1 MARCR
6 VDESIQRTI
15 IDDFAFPLGVYP
27 VEPMAPRQGYTVWFE
42 PADGDDGDEDTDEGA
57 QWEEWPDRY
66 VFDIA
71 ITSTRLEAL
80 VRQLLALLPPR
91 VFPILDVL
99 GADAYRE
106 VDPYVAYDPIGQ
118 EHILDA
124 LRRYRGY
131 FFEDGLVGFGA
142 MAEDPFLYV
151 FVDEHKMVTVRVQA
165 DHKEK
170 VEALLAAFDL
180 APIEKV
186 AGADATVHE
195 HRGVL
200 DAPEGRPD
208 LLTAEEIVEELRD
221 EWALVLNVDPA
232 GNTDDDGHELGI
244 TGWRCIVRFEPPLP
258 EEDDGDPEDDG
269 PRSETPSAAPTPEAV
284 TDKPV
289 TDKLGDLSANTPASP
304 APTSADESKTPPAW
318 RYIEVLL
325 TADCLAEC
333 ERMALE
339 IAEKMVPAEERERT
353 RTDPA
358 AGERAGIPA
367 DDRGMP
373 VDAELGRLFMVQADR
388 ITPEELTEV
397 YAAMAEGDE
406 STTAPASTSLASP
419 SSAPIPTPAPT
430 STPTNGGSAQGAKG
444 KPASNVP
451 SVQTSQVWRAR
462 WMG

>member
-1 MARCR
+1 MTSAGRENCPMARCR

-42 PADGDDGDEDTDEGA
+42 PADGDDEDEGDEGA

-71 ITSTRLEAL
+71 VTSTRLEAL
-80 VRQLLALLPPR
+80 VRQLLALLPAR
-91 VFPILDVL
+91 VFPILDIL
-99 GADAYRE
+99 GADAFRE

-170 VEALLAAFDL
+170 IESLLAAFDL
-180 APIEKV
+180 SPIEKV

-221 EWALVLNVDPA
+221 EWGLVLNVDPS
-232 GNTDDDGHELGI
+232 GNTDDDGHELGV
-244 TGWRCIVRFEPPLP
+244 TGWRCIIRFEPPMP
-258 EEDDGDPEDDG
+258 EENEDG
-269 PRSETPSAAPTPEAV
+269 ETPEPVAETPKEGDEGGDEAQTMPTDP
-284 TDKPV
+284 P
-289 TDKLGDLSANTPASP
+289 
-304 APTSADESKTPPAW
+304 TPPAPPPW
-318 RYIEVLL
+318 RYAEILL
-325 TADCLAEC
+325 TADNLAES

-339 IAEKMVPAEERERT
+339 MAERMVPPQERERT
-353 RTDPA
+353 RPDPA
-358 AGERAGIPA
+358 AGERTGIPA
-367 DDRGMP
+367 DDRGLA

-388 ITPEELTEV
+388 ITPEELAEV

-406 STTAPASTSLASP
+406 AASGPVISGDIAQEGPAEPPAAPGTEA
-419 SSAPIPTPAPT
+419 
-430 STPTNGGSAQGAKG
+430 G
-444 KPASNVP
+444 KPK
-451 SVQTSQVWRAR
+451 SVTPGVHTSRVWRAR

>member
-42 PADGDDGDEDTDEGA
+42 PADGDDDEDV

-71 ITSTRLEAL
+71 VTSSRLEAL
-80 VRQLLALLPPR
+80 VRQMLALLPPR

-99 GADAYRE
+99 GADAFRE

-170 VEALLAAFDL
+170 IEALLAAFDL
-180 APIEKV
+180 APVEKV

-221 EWALVLNVDPA
+221 EWGLVLNVDPT
-232 GNTDDDGHELGI
+232 GNTDDDGHELGV
-244 TGWRCIVRFEPPLP
+244 TAWRCIVRFEPPMP
-258 EEDDGDPEDDG
+258 EDEDDDDTPEPGTDAPQEGDPATSDPAKVDKDAK
-269 PRSETPSAAPTPEAV
+269 SEEKTPATEPAAP
-284 TDKPV
+284 
-289 TDKLGDLSANTPASP
+289 
-304 APTSADESKTPPAW
+304 PPW
-318 RYIEVLL
+318 RYVEILI
-325 TADCLAEC
+325 TADSLAEC
-333 ERMALE
+333 ERLALE
-339 IAEKMVPAEERERT
+339 MAERMVPEDERERT
-353 RTDPA
+353 RPDPA

-388 ITPEELTEV
+388 IPSEELAEV
-397 YAAMAEGDE
+397 FAAMAEGDE
-406 STTAPASTSLASP
+406 AGGGTVITGDGGAES
-419 SSAPIPTPAPT
+419 
-430 STPTNGGSAQGAKG
+430 GGSAEGSKG
-444 KPASNVP
+444 KGAGP
-451 SVQTSQVWRAR
+451 STGSTPPSPGVHTSRVWRAR

>member
-42 PADGDDGDEDTDEGA
+42 PADGDDEDEGGEGA

-66 VFDIA
+66 VFDVA

-80 VRQLLALLPPR
+80 VRQLLALLPAR
-91 VFPILDVL
+91 IFPILDVL

-165 DHKEK
+165 DHKDR

-180 APIEKV
+180 APIDKV

-195 HRGVL
+195 HRGIL
-200 DAPEGRPD
+200 DAPDGRPD
-208 LLTAEEIVEELRD
+208 LLTAEEIIEELRD
-221 EWALVLNVDPA
+221 EWGLILNVDPT
-232 GNTDDDGHELGI
+232 GNTDDDGHELGV

-258 EEDDGDPEDDG
+258 EQADDDEAPAE
-269 PRSETPSAAPTPEAV
+269 AAPAADDDNKDEEAE
-284 TDKPV
+284 
-289 TDKLGDLSANTPASP
+289 
-304 APTSADESKTPPAW
+304 ADSSEGPPGPPAW
-318 RYIEVLL
+318 RYAEVLV

-333 ERMALE
+333 ERLALE
-339 IAEKMVPAEERERT
+339 VVERMIPAEDRERT
-353 RTDPA
+353 RPDPV
-358 AGERAGIPA
+358 AGEREGIPA
-367 DDRGMP
+367 DDRGLA
-373 VDAELGRLFMVQADR
+373 VDAELGRLVMVQADR
-388 ITPEELTEV
+388 ITPEELAE
-397 YAAMAEGDE
+397 AFGAMAEGDE
-406 STTAPASTSLASP
+406 SDAPGGTAEPSGTSAV
-419 SSAPIPTPAPT
+419 
-430 STPTNGGSAQGAKG
+430 AKS
-444 KPASNVP
+444 KPATP
-451 SVQTSQVWRAR
+451 SVETSRVWRAR

>member
-27 VEPMAPRQGYTVWFE
+27 VEPMSPRQGYTVWFE
-42 PADGDDGDEDTDEGA
+42 PADGDDEDDDDTGDAGA

-71 ITSTRLEAL
+71 VTSTRLEAL

-142 MAEDPFLYV
+142 MSEDPFLYV

-165 DHKEK
+165 DHKERL
-170 VEALLAAFDL
+170 EALLAAFDL
-180 APIEKV
+180 PPVEKV

-221 EWALVLNVDPA
+221 EWGLVLNVDPS
-232 GNTDDDGHELGI
+232 GNTDDDGNELGI
-244 TGWRCIVRFEPPLP
+244 TGWRCIIRFEPPIP
-258 EEDDGDPEDDG
+258 EPVEDESQDE
-269 PRSETPSAAPTPEAV
+269 RSAQPQPAKAGSSPA
-284 TDKPV
+284 TD
-289 TDKLGDLSANTPASP
+289 TPASGEATP
-304 APTSADESKTPPAW
+304 ATPAAPAW
-318 RYIEVLL
+318 RYAEILL
-325 TADCLAEC
+325 TADSLADC

-339 IAEKMVPAEERERT
+339 MAERMVPAEDRDRT
-353 RTDPA
+353 RTDPSA
-358 AGERAGIPA
+358 ADLPGIPA
-367 DDRGMP
+367 DDRGLA

-388 ITPEELTEV
+388 LTPEELLEA

-406 STTAPASTSLASP
+406 SGAHAGNGATGPAASGQASGAGATGVTSGEA
-419 SSAPIPTPAPT
+419 
-430 STPTNGGSAQGAKG
+430 AKG
-444 KPASNVP
+444 KASGP
-451 SVQTSQVWRAR
+451 TVQTARVWRAR

>member
-42 PADGDDGDEDTDEGA
+42 PADGDDDEDV

-71 ITSTRLEAL
+71 VTSTRLEAL
-80 VRQLLALLPPR
+80 VRQLLALLPAR

-170 VEALLAAFDL
+170 IEALLAAFDL
-180 APIEKV
+180 AAIEKV

-221 EWALVLNVDPA
+221 EWGLVLNVDPT

-244 TGWRCIVRFEPPLP
+244 TAWRCIVRFEPPLP
-258 EEDDGDPEDDG
+258 EDEDDAEPEPKADAPQDG
-269 PRSETPSAAPTPEAV
+269 EAAGAAQGNTVEEKTPATEPAAP
-284 TDKPV
+284 
-289 TDKLGDLSANTPASP
+289 
-304 APTSADESKTPPAW
+304 PPW
-318 RYIEVLL
+318 KYIEVLV
-325 TADCLAEC
+325 TADNLAEC
-333 ERMALE
+333 ERLALE
-339 IAEKMVPAEERERT
+339 IAERMVPEAERERT
-353 RTDPA
+353 RPDPA

-388 ITPEELTEV
+388 VTPEEMTEV
-397 YAAMAEGDE
+397 FAAMAEGDE
-406 STTAPASTSLASP
+406 AGGGTVVTGNGGSPGSGEGKGKAS
-419 SSAPIPTPAPT
+419 TPAPT
-430 STPTNGGSAQGAKG
+430 TPSAAPTPPT
-444 KPASNVP
+444 PAMH
-451 SVQTSQVWRAR
+451 TSRVWRAR